1 MSAGVAGSGRRRRP
15 KQAEDD
21 AGQEQNAA
29 GEKGEFHRSGGEG
42 VMVARRRERQFAAPE
57 CHRACDTKHD
67 DRDPPGYIIVV
78 YPGYR
83 SGYSFTIRRDGAG

>member
-1 MSAGVAGSGRRRRP
+1 
-15 KQAEDD
+15 
-21 AGQEQNAA
+21 
-29 GEKGEFHRSGGEG
+29 
-42 VMVARRRERQFAAPE
+42 MVARRRERQFAAPE

>member
-29 GEKGEFHRSGGEG
+29 GEKREFHRSGGEG

-57 CHRACDTKHD
+57 GHRASDTQQD
-67 DRDPPGYIIVV
+67 DRNQPGYIVVV
-78 YPGYR
+78 YPGYVV
-83 SGYSFTIRRDGAG
+83 GYSNWRRRDSAG